1 MSLRSFLLL
10 LLTIA
15 FVNIV
20 RAGDTVVVKTLTFND
35 ITKRSGTY
43 LFPPKQSYEK
53 VLMYYTLKCDPRTTQ
68 DRFPC
73 GEWDYLTYNTVTDST
88 GEYDSTLQLSPNFR
102 VRNTTPPTFG
112 YTTSPVT
119 SKMRYYERFWRR
131 TSVSI
136 ERTDTVYKNRVGT
149 NTTLFNTSP
158 QRTQFIYPAADL
170 TTAGV
175 KAGPILALRMISKK
189 TSGLMKRLTIRMK
202 QTTLKDYRD
211 GRMERDGFTTVYSRG
226 TALTDVNPEFT
237 LTTPFSWDGT
247 SNLVIDVSCEGGT
260 PDGRVETTANLA
272 YSSLQIIGTERA
284 YAFTAGD
291 MMTLPIEVG
300 NSISDEVTV
309 AFWTYGEP
317 QKLPAA
323 INAFEAYDDKGR
335 RVMNAHLPWDQGRVY
350 WDCGIDPVSGS
361 FDRIEQDAQAFQYK
375 GQWNHWAFVKNSKT
389 GIMQMFLNGSL
400 FFSGN
405 GKSMSMRGITKFV
418 MGSGGSGSYEGM
430 LDDIQVWNKALDSTT
445 IKAYMYKSIDAAHP
459 NIANL
464 QAYYR
469 CSEASG
475 LTAADASGKE
485 HHATLFGVP
494 TRPTIPASDLRN
506 DPIPSDEGRLNV
518 VFVRGTATQ
527 TLDSTAVDVT
537 IPTKQLSLVLFDNPC
552 QRRIYRPSEPNQPTT
567 PTDTL
572 LVYEA
577 GVYSYTVDQYGKR
590 VDSVMVTAETTLTRV
605 NREFFSPVVTWE
617 IGRYITPYGINLDL
631 GPNGFRWVYDVTDFA
646 PILRNNVTLS
656 AGNQQELIDLTFVF
670 IKGTPPRTVKQLD
683 QIVDLNSVNYSDVVK
698 GTALPAIDVLA
709 HPDARSFRVKTTTS
723 GHAFSNPTNCAE
735 FCPRF
740 HWLKVDGT
748 EKSRWLLWKEC
759 AMNPVYPQGGTWL
772 IDRTGWCPG
781 APVDFYDH
789 DITSSVTPGR
799 SVSIDYGIDADSTNG
814 AHGNWV
820 VSSQFIGYGPANFA
834 LDAGLVDVISPNNWE
849 FYSRMNPICGQ
860 PVVVLRNTGSAVLKS
875 VTFTYGLT
883 DGTQSTYTWNGDL
896 AFMDQDTV
904 ALPPPNWG
912 SGDGAKKFLV
922 QISKPNGGT
931 DGYEPNNIITTNIV
945 LPPVWFPDVT
955 IALKTNNFAPEQYVW
970 KLRRLDNDS
979 VIGSG
984 ENLESN
990 KTFENKY
997 TLANGCYE
1005 YELVNKLDY
1014 GLDFWFLRDQLGTG
1028 SLVMRN
1034 GTNALSFNP
1043 DFGHRAWIQFR
1054 IAPKPSVGVSADT
1067 VRFGPVAPG
1076 AFQERVVKVYPK
1088 GEIPLR
1094 VKSITCFQ
1102 LKGHFT
1108 TSGIVPDTAG
1118 GVVLQPGDTMYVT
1131 VKFLRSDEGTSSG
1144 TLRIETNDERTANV
1158 IVRLIGVASTASSV
1172 AEAELALADQ
1182 VDLGVLPNPVVH
1194 MSEAVVVV
1202 HSGAIANTHVVVR
1215 DVLGRV
1221 VATLFDGTLP
1231 EGEQRF
1237 VVPATLTA
1245 GLYFL
1250 SLESDRLRTSVP
1262 FTVVQ

>member
-1 MSLRSFLLL
+1 MYLRFFLLL
-10 LLTIA
+10 LLSVTSLTLA
-15 FVNIV
+15 Y
-20 RAGDTVVVKTLTFND
+20 AGDTVVVKTLTFND

-68 DRFPC
+68 DKYPC
-73 GEWDYLTYNTVTDST
+73 GEWDYLTYTTVTDST
-88 GEYDSTLQLSPNFR
+88 GEYDSTLQIAPNFR
-102 VRNTTPPTFG
+102 VRNATPATFG
-112 YTTSPVT
+112 YTSVPVT
-119 SKMRYYERFWRR
+119 SNLRRYEKYVTHTQSTNVTW
-131 TSVSI
+131 
-136 ERTDTVYKNRVGT
+136 DTVFRNRVGT
-149 NTTLFNTSP
+149 NTTLLNTTP
-158 QRTQFIYPAADL
+158 QRTQFIYPASDL
-170 TTAGV
+170 VTAGV
-175 KAGPILALRMISKK
+175 KPGKLTGIRLFGKQA
-189 TSGLMKRLTIRMK
+189 SGSMARLTFRMK
-202 QTTLKDYRD
+202 QTSRVDLRS
-211 GRMERDGFTTVYSRG
+211 GRMDMDGFTTVYSKA
-226 TALTDVNPEFT
+226 TTIALGNNDLL
-237 LTTPFSWDGT
+237 LTTQFDWDGT
-247 SNLVIDVSCEGGT
+247 SNIILDVSCEGGT
-260 PDGRVETTANLA
+260 PAGKLETTANLA

-291 MMTLPIEVG
+291 VMTLPTEVG
-300 NSISDEVTV
+300 SSITDEVTI
-309 AFWTYGEP
+309 AFWTYGDP
-317 QKLPAA
+317 NRLPRA
-323 INAFEAYDDKGR
+323 INAFEAYDETGR
-335 RVMNAHLPWDQGRVY
+335 RVINAHLPWDQGRVY

-405 GKSMSMRGITKFV
+405 GKTMSMRGITKFV

-430 LDDIQVWNKALDSTT
+430 LDEIQVWNKALDSTT
-445 IKAYMYKSIDAAHP
+445 IQAYLFKSIDAAHP

-469 CSEASG
+469 CSETNG
-475 LTAADASGKE
+475 LVAEDASGKN
-485 HHATLFGVP
+485 HHAMIFGLP
-494 TRPTIPASDLRN
+494 LRTTVQAMDMRL
-506 DPIPSDEGRLNV
+506 DPMASDEGRLNLAFEQGT
-518 VFVRGTATQ
+518 FVQ
-527 TLDSTAVDVT
+527 KNDSTAVTTTV
-537 IPTKQLSLVLFDNPC
+537 PEKQLSVVLYENPC
-552 QRRIYRPSEPNQPTT
+552 ERRIYRFDAPKHPST

-572 LVYEA
+572 LVWEA
-577 GVYSYTVDQYGKR
+577 GIYSYTVDQYGKK
-590 VDSVMVTAETTLTRV
+590 VDSVMIPAQTTLTRQD
-605 NREFFSPVVTWE
+605 REYFSPLVTWE

-631 GPNGFRWVYDVTDFA
+631 GPNGFRWIYDVTDFA

-698 GTALPAIDVLA
+698 GTALPAVDVLA

-740 HWLKVDGT
+740 HWLKVNGT

-759 AMNPVYPQGGTWL
+759 AMNPVFPQGGTWL
-772 IDRTGWCPG
+772 IDRTAWCPG
-781 APVDFYDH
+781 APVDIYDH
-789 DITSSVTPGR
+789 DITTSVTPGQR
-799 SVSIDYGIDADSTNG
+799 LSIDYGIDADTANG
-814 AHGNWV
+814 AYGNWV
-820 VSSQFIGYGPANFA
+820 VSSQFIAYGPANFA
-834 LDAGLVDVISPNNWE
+834 LDAGLVDVIAPNNWE

-860 PVVVLRNTGSAVLKS
+860 PIVVLRNTGSTELRS

-883 DGTQSTYTWNGDL
+883 DGVQSTYTWNGNL

-904 ALPPPNWG
+904 ALPLPNWG
-912 SGDGAKKFLV
+912 SEDGNKKFHV
-922 QISKPNGGT
+922 QISAPNGGT
-931 DGYEPNNIITTNIV
+931 DGYEQNNSITTNIV

-955 IALKTNNFAPEQYVW
+955 ITLKTNNFAPEQYVW

-997 TLANGCYE
+997 TLADGCYE
-1005 YELVNKLDY
+1005 YELVNKEDY

-1028 SLVMRN
+1028 SLVIKN
-1034 GTNALSFNP
+1034 GTNAKSFEP

-1054 IAPKPSVGVSADT
+1054 IAPKPTVGVNADT
-1067 VRFGPVAPG
+1067 VRFGPVKPG
-1076 AFQERVVKVYPK
+1076 EFQEHVVKVYPK
-1088 GEIPLR
+1088 GNVPLR

-1108 TSGIVPDTAG
+1108 TSSIVPDTAG
-1118 GVVLQPGDTMYVT
+1118 GVVLQPGDTMVVT

-1144 TLRIETNDERTANV
+1144 TLRIETNDERSANV
-1158 IVRLIGVASTASSV
+1158 IVRLIGVASTTSDV
-1172 AEAELALADQ
+1172 ATTETSFADQ
-1182 VDLGVLPNPVVH
+1182 VELGVLPNPVVNV
-1194 MSEAVVVV
+1194 SEAVVVV
-1202 HSGAIANTHVVVR
+1202 HAGTLANTRVEVR
-1215 DVLGRV
+1215 DVLGRI
-1221 VATLFDGTLP
+1221 VATLYDGTIV
-1231 EGEQRF
+1231 EGEQRY
-1237 VVPATLTA
+1237 VIPSALTP
-1245 GLYFL
+1245 GMYFL
-1250 SLESDRLRTSVP
+1250 SLESEQRRTSVP